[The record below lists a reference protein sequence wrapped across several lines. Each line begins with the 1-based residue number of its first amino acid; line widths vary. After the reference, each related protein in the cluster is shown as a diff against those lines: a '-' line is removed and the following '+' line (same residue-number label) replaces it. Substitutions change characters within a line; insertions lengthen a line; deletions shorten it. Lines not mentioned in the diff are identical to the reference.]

1 MSPVKRMT
9 LRQAVDYFRTVED
22 SSDESDSDPNE
33 HDHQCTPAG
42 DEETYRDTNNGEDS
56 DGDVFVLDDNN
67 DESDTTSD
75 GSDDSE
81 NEQQLGRHYVSPN
94 GIEWMETRPAPR
106 RLHRNI
112 TNFVPGATIIPR
124 NELESFLLLMDES
137 ILRTILLHTNRRL
150 RGLKRKCF
158 TFCEL
163 KAAIAIMIR
172 AGTDKDN
179 LSCLSSLFNEKDSRP
194 FYRCCMSKNRF
205 REFLRY
211 VTFDNRNTRRSRQVL
226 DKMAAIR
233 EVWELLQCNLRKHYV
248 PSEWITVDEQL
259 YAYRG
264 YVPGRAYMKSKP
276 AKYGVKVFWG
286 CDAKNGYALAGEL
299 YSGKGNERNV
309 GLAQKIVL
317 SLTEF
322 FQNSGRNI
330 FIDRYFTN
338 FDLCTKLLDRNLTMT
353 GTIMP
358 SRRDVPKDFVKEKD
372 REVHS
377 TVELWEHE
385 KRVML
390 LSYIPKKGKNVLM
403 MSSMHL
409 SAGVLHEREDK
420 KPSVIVDYNHGKGG
434 VDLLDSCID
443 DFTVKR
449 KTNRYPLVIFL
460 I

>member
-94 GIEWMETRPAPR
+94 DIEWMETRPAPR

-163 KAAIAIMIR
+163 KAAIAIMIT

-276 AKYGVKVFWG
+276 AKYGVKVFWA

-317 SLTEF
+317 SLTDF

-420 KPSVIVDYNHGKGG
+420 KP
-434 VDLLDSCID
+434 L
-443 DFTVKR
+443 
-449 KTNRYPLVIFL
+449 
-460 I
+460 